1 MRLEKLFV
9 ALLSVITVLPS
20 SRAVVAEEETAPP
33 SVAVDARVSDD
44 ADPEPLPQPDDV
56 EPTHMS
62 PPEYDLSPLG
72 VELRWE
78 VSVDAIVLARLGT
91 PNVSLLREWQ
101 DNWRDKE
108 RKRLTDLKAAQPF
121 VILDNEGGLERS
133 SGAEQLNSRDFDLG
147 FQAGPRISL
156 TRYLDQGYDVELS
169 AFGINHWS
177 STRTRISDPQSLD
190 PNNEK
195 LQGLQFDAPGFS
207 AVGFMTPM
215 RFEWESRLYNLEV
228 NLRWFD
234 RPWIHS
240 LIGFRYVQFEESLL
254 GQFPAAVPEYIVPG
268 DYILPA
274 GEPNRTF
281 WSSKVANHL
290 WGGQLGTDITL
301 WDRGGL
307 LSASS
312 SAKVGLYYNRE
323 EQTSSSPG
331 LGVVSAQQ
339 DELAFLG
346 EIGVMTKWRVTD
358 RIVFRLGYQLM
369 WLQGV
374 ALAPSQIPVSSL
386 SGNWDRRS
394 LEGNPTSVNGNGTLF
409 FHGSTAGV
417 EVKF

>member
-9 ALLSVITVLPS
+9 ALLSVITVLLGN
-20 SRAVVAEEETAPP
+20 RAVVAEGETSPQGIG
-33 SVAVDARVSDD
+33 VVARVSDD
-44 ADPEPLPQPDDV
+44 ADQVPFPQPDDV
-56 EPTHMS
+56 EPTHRS
-62 PPEYDLSPLG
+62 PPEYELSASG
-72 VELRWE
+72 VGPRWE

-91 PNVSLLREWQ
+91 PNVSLLRDWQ

-108 RKRLTDLKAAQPF
+108 KTRLTDLKANQPF
-121 VILDNEGGLERS
+121 VILDNEGALTRS

-147 FQAGPRISL
+147 VEAGPRISL

-169 AFGINHWS
+169 GFGINHWS
-177 STRTRISDPQSLD
+177 STRTRVSDPQSLD
-190 PNNEK
+190 PNNKE
-195 LQGLQFDAPGFS
+195 LLGLQFDAPGFS
-207 AVGFMTPM
+207 AVGFKTPM
-215 RFEWESRLYNLEV
+215 QFEWASRLYSMEV

-254 GQFPAAVPEYIVPG
+254 GQFPVAVPEYVVSG

-274 GEPNRTF
+274 GKANRTF

-323 EQTSSSPG
+323 EQTSSSPDVG
-331 LGVVSAQQ
+331 AVSAQQ

-346 EIGVMTKWRVTD
+346 EIGVMTKWRITD
-358 RIVFRLGYQLM
+358 RMVFRLGYQLM

-386 SGNWDRRS
+386 TGNWDRRS
-394 LEGNPTSVNGNGTLF
+394 LDGNATSVSGNSTVF

-417 EVKF
+417 EVRF